1 MQTIFTYHSPLG
13 KILLASDERGLIGL
27 WFATSKYY
35 ADILNDEVKVGSD
48 EYIKSAQKWL
58 DQYFTGQKP
67 DFIPQLHLI
76 GTTFQKGVWQTLLQ
90 IPYGQTF
97 TYKQVA
103 QSVAKDPHHLPI
115 RAVGGA
121 IGRNHISLMVP
132 CHRVIGSN
140 GNLTGY
146 SAGIDKRDHKKREA
160 EKDTENKTLFLE
172 STPNKAK
179 DELMKAELADEDQ
192 VKSQETEFPK
202 VSLNDGSHKLFE
214 DE

>member
-1 MQTIFTYHSPLG
+1 MKSTSCS
-13 KILLASDERGLIGL
+13 LLH
-27 WFATSKYY
+27 

-67 DFIPQLHLI
+67 DFIPHLHLI

-146 SAGIDKRDHKKREA
+146 SAGIDKKVELLKL
-160 EKDTENKTLFLE
+160 ENIL
-172 STPNKAK
+172 
-179 DELMKAELADEDQ
+179 
-192 VKSQETEFPK
+192 
-202 VSLNDGSHKLFE
+202 
-214 DE
+214 

>member
-1 MQTIFTYHSPLG
+1 M
-13 KILLASDERGLIGL
+13 
-27 WFATSKYY
+27 
-35 ADILNDEVKVGSD
+35 GSD

-103 QSVAKDPHHLPI
+103 QSVAKDPHHLLI

-146 SAGIDKRDHKKREA
+146 SAGIDKKVELLKL
-160 EKDTENKTLFLE
+160 ENIL
-172 STPNKAK
+172 
-179 DELMKAELADEDQ
+179 
-192 VKSQETEFPK
+192 
-202 VSLNDGSHKLFE
+202 
-214 DE
+214 

>member
-35 ADILNDEVKVGSD
+35 ADILNNEVKVGSD

-97 TYKQVA
+97 TYK
-103 QSVAKDPHHLPI
+103 
-115 RAVGGA
+115 
-121 IGRNHISLMVP
+121 
-132 CHRVIGSN
+132 
-140 GNLTGY
+140 
-146 SAGIDKRDHKKREA
+146 
-160 EKDTENKTLFLE
+160 
-172 STPNKAK
+172 
-179 DELMKAELADEDQ
+179 
-192 VKSQETEFPK
+192 
-202 VSLNDGSHKLFE
+202 
-214 DE
+214 

>member
-1 MQTIFTYHSPLG
+1 MNTSN
-13 KILLASDERGLIGL
+13 LLKSGLINTL
-27 WFATSKYY
+27 LDKSL
-35 ADILNDEVKVGSD
+35 ILFLT
-48 EYIKSAQKWL
+48 Y
-58 DQYFTGQKP
+58 
-67 DFIPQLHLI
+67 I

-146 SAGIDKRDHKKREA
+146 SAGIDKKVELLKL
-160 EKDTENKTLFLE
+160 ENIL
-172 STPNKAK
+172 
-179 DELMKAELADEDQ
+179 
-192 VKSQETEFPK
+192 
-202 VSLNDGSHKLFE
+202 
-214 DE
+214 